1 MELVKSRANWP
12 GPGNHRPRPIWT
24 GRPGHRAGRSARRI
38 IRYARGDEGAAGD
51 DRDGG
56 GRGGD
61 QAGGEVARRADGGR
75 SARRPA
81 EARGRGRAPLRPLA
95 GRDRLPDASPGH
107 APDVVSEQTRRV
119 QEQFGAIAAAYVT
132 SPGHAAGE
140 DLDRLVAWGRAL
152 APARVLDV
160 ATGGGHTALALAGVA
175 RHVTAYDVTE
185 PMLRAAR
192 GLLRERGAAAALVA
206 GDVEALPFQD
216 GAFDLVTCRIA
227 AHHFASVPAAV
238 REVRRVLRPG
248 GSFLLQDILGHDD
261 AEAAAFVTEVE
272 RRRDPSHVRAY
283 RAAEW
288 KAFLRASGLTTM
300 DSAIVSKS

>member
-1 MELVKSRANWP
+1 
-12 GPGNHRPRPIWT
+12 
-24 GRPGHRAGRSARRI
+24 
-38 IRYARGDEGAAGD
+38 
-51 DRDGG
+51 
-56 GRGGD
+56 
-61 QAGGEVARRADGGR
+61 
-75 SARRPA
+75 
-81 EARGRGRAPLRPLA
+81 
-95 GRDRLPDASPGH
+95 
-107 APDVVSEQTRRV
+107 VSEQTRRV

-192 GLLRERGAAAALVA
+192 GLLRERGAAAAFVA
-206 GDVEALPFQD
+206 GDVEALPFRD
-216 GAFDLVTCRIA
+216 GVFDVVTCRIA
-227 AHHFASVPAAV
+227 AHHFASVPGAV

-261 AEAAAFVTEVE
+261 GEAAAFVTEVE

-283 RAAEW
+283 RAVEW
-288 KAFLRASGLTTM
+288 KAFLRSAGLTTM
-300 DSAIVSKS
+300 DIAIVAKSRPWAEWTGRTRMTPAARQELEAFVRAAPERCRAAFDFRLVDGRVESFTDRMLLLRADRD